1 MKSIKL
7 KILLPLFFMIIF
19 FLGFMAIQFGYAN
32 NNSKLVKEMNTK
44 YVATISKA
52 DNLKLDV
59 VQVQQWLTD
68 ISATRGAEGF
78 DDGFS
83 EAEKYAQ
90 DLKVTIKEL
99 KQINPENIT
108 EIEKI
113 EKSFEPYYETG
124 KKMAKA
130 YIDGGPE
137 KGNLTMEEFDGTAE
151 RINNEVDSFKNLAS
165 ENVDFSIK
173 NIEKSIAN
181 TKILIVGSVLAVII
195 IFIIAW
201 IYVTRKIVKPVKTI
215 LSKLKIMANNGGD
228 LTQNIGFV
236 SNDEIGE
243 LAKNFNL
250 MQDSFRQIIR
260 VIIDESRNVGNKVE
274 ETNENINQLS
284 SLIEDVYA
292 TTEELSSVMEETAA
306 STEEMSLSAS
316 KIEENVELVAIKAK
330 SEAENSSLI
339 KNRANDLKIKAIYSK
354 EQAEQINTQTQ
365 DKLLEAI
372 EKSKEVE
379 KINILSEAILEI
391 ASQTN
396 LLALNA
402 SIEAARAGEAGKG
415 FSVVAEEIKVLAE
428 DSKNTVSEI
437 KNISSVI
444 INTVQNLV
452 VTSEE
457 MVKFI
462 NTQVIS
468 DYDMIV
474 KTGEYYSEDARMVS
488 DMTNDFSEK
497 SNEIMASISTVA
509 DSVNQINTSNNDSAK
524 GTNSIAEKM
533 NTISEKSYNVV
544 NLVKEVNTSTNKLVE
559 MVNDFK
565 V

>member
-7 KILLPLFFMIIF
+7 KILLPLFFIIIF
-19 FLGFMAIQFGYAN
+19 FLVFIAVQFGYAN
-32 NNSKLVKEMNTK
+32 NNLKLVKEMNMK
-44 YVATISKA
+44 YVATISKT
-52 DNLKLDV
+52 DKLKLDV

-99 KQINPENIT
+99 KQINRENII

-137 KGNLTMEEFDGTAE
+137 KGNLTMEEFDDTAE
-151 RINNEVDSFKNLAS
+151 RINNEVDSFKTLAS

-173 NIEKSIAN
+173 NIEKSITD
-181 TKILIVGSVLAVII
+181 TKVLIVGSVLAII
-195 IFIIAW
+195 IISIMAW
-201 IYVTRKIVKPVKTI
+201 IYVTKNIANPVNII
-215 LSKLKIMANNGGD
+215 LSKLKIMANNDGD
-228 LTQNIGFV
+228 LTQNIDFV

-250 MQDSFRQIIR
+250 MQDSFKQIIR
-260 VIIDESRNVGNKVE
+260 VIIDESRNVGSKVE
-274 ETNENINQLS
+274 ETNENISQLS

-292 TTEELSSVMEETAA
+292 TTEELSSVMEETAV
-306 STEEMSLSAS
+306 STEEMSLAAS
-316 KIEENVELVAIKAK
+316 KIETNVESVAIKAK
-330 SEAENSSLI
+330 IEAKNSSLI
-339 KNRANDLKIKAIYSK
+339 KDRADDLKIKAIYSK
-354 EQAEQINTQTQ
+354 EQAEQIKIQAQ

-379 KINILSEAILEI
+379 KINVLSEAILEI

-402 SIEAARAGEAGKG
+402 SIEAAKAGEAGKG

-428 DSKNTVSEI
+428 NSKNTVSEI
-437 KNISSVI
+437 KTISSVI
-444 INTVQNLV
+444 RNTVQNLV
-452 VTSEE
+452 VTSED

-474 KTGEYYSEDARMVS
+474 KTGEYYSEDAKMVS

-497 SNEIMASISTVA
+497 SSEIMASISTVS
-509 DSVNQINTSNNDSAK
+509 DSVNQINILNNDSAK
-524 GTNSIAEKM
+524 GTNNIAEKM
-533 NTISEKSYNVV
+533 NTISEKSCNVV
-544 NLVKEVNTSTNKLVE
+544 NLVKQVNTSTNKLVE